1 MPKPILLILAAGM
14 GSRYGGLKQME
25 SFGPAKEAIIEYSI
39 YDAITAGFGKV
50 VFVLKS
56 EMVEDF
62 KKIIISKIDNAIDT
76 QIVIQDIGRVP
87 EGIYFNAERTKPWGT
102 AHAVL
107 MAKEVIN
114 GPFLTINADDY
125 YGREAYTLAAGFLEK
140 ISDIDNR
147 YCSIGYLLKNTLSE
161 YGSVARATLHIQH
174 GLLRGTTEHT
184 HIEKTAKGAA
194 YKNEK
199 GVFCDMDANELISM
213 NMWGFGP
220 SVFDQLEVGFK
231 EFLQKNKNDLKA
243 EYYIPDLIN
252 NLVQNNLARVSVL
265 KTKSKWFGVTYREDR
280 EKVKMELLSLHED
293 GTYPSPLWK
302 K

>member
-1 MPKPILLILAAGM
+1 MAIPTLLILAAGM

-25 SFGPAKEAIIEYSI
+25 SFGPGKEAIIEYSI

-50 VFVLKS
+50 VFVLKN

-62 KKIIISKIDNAIDT
+62 KKLIISKIDNEIDT
-76 QIVIQDIGRVP
+76 DFVIQDIGRVP
-87 EGIYFNAERTKPWGT
+87 EGFVINADRTKPWGT

-107 MAKEVIN
+107 MAKEAIN
-114 GPFLTINADDY
+114 EPFLTINADDY
-125 YGREAYTLAAGFLEK
+125 YGREAYMKAATFLK
-140 ISDIDNR
+140 TISNVDNH
-147 YCSIGYLLKNTLSE
+147 YCSIAYLLKNTLSE
-161 YGSVARATLHIQH
+161 YGPVARATLFIQH
-174 GLLRGTTEHT
+174 GLLRGTTEYT

-194 YKNEK
+194 YKNEN

-220 SVFDQLEVGFK
+220 SVFDQLEVGLK

-243 EYYIPDLIN
+243 EYYIPDLVN
-252 NLVQNNLARVSVL
+252 NLVQNNLARVSVI

-280 EKVKMELLSLHED
+280 EKVKMELAFLHDE

-302 K
+302 R